1 MSNKSTSLIINS
13 PYSTPSEHWQF
24 VEEGQ
29 SLELVQGRRQAGYM
43 TADPKAKPHQD
54 KGTFK
59 PLPLANQIRQRIAA
73 WRKSGYPGITGITKT
88 LLAHWQDPEQ
98 RVFPFFFCQI
108 EAIETLIWLV
118 ETPDSEK
125 TGIDIPTDGGEFR
138 RLCSKLATGTG
149 KTVVMAMLIA
159 WQAINR
165 MTYNRDGRFSQH
177 IFIVAPNLTVRE
189 RLSVLNPA
197 NTKNYYDEFGVVPL
211 SLKEK
216 LRQAKVLIRN
226 WHALNWETEEKI
238 EKKKGVDKRGAK
250 SDEAYTREVLG
261 DMANARNLIVINDEA
276 HHAWRVPAESKIQ
289 GVAKE
294 DIEEATKWI
303 GGLDRIHKTRGI
315 LNCFD
320 FSATPFAP
328 SGKKTSEEALFGWI
342 VSDFGLNDAIESGL
356 VKTPRIVVRDDA
368 IPNAKTYK
376 SRLYHIYSDPEVQD
390 DLNRKAKPHEPL
402 PDLVTNAYLL
412 LGSDWNET
420 KDKWA
425 ESQQTPPV
433 IITVA
438 NRTETAARIKYAF
451 DNKDILIDA
460 LCEPEG
466 ILHIDSK
473 VLKEAEEK
481 ETETQAVRTAD
492 GEENG
497 TRKISK
503 KEQAEILREKVN
515 TVGQEGKPGERIQNV
530 ISVGMLSEGWDA
542 RTVTQI
548 MGLRAFTS
556 QLLCEQV
563 IGRGLRR
570 ASYEINEKTGL
581 FDAEYVNVFGVP
593 FSFLPHAEEAIDPP
607 PPSPKITVKPVE
619 EKQDFAIQWPN
630 IIRIDRTYK
639 PELSVDWKKIS
650 PLKLEASNTPQLVEI
665 APVVNGKP
673 DVSNIKDIDLES
685 LIKQF
690 RKQTM
695 IFRAAQSAWKNM
707 QSNWK
712 ANASESA
719 LMAELVRL
727 AEQFIDSDRIQ
738 ISPALFNK
746 DQKRRQIV
754 ITLNMS
760 KIIRHFWQAIEFNNT
775 EKTALVFDTNHP
787 IRSTG
792 DMIPWRTGKPCE
804 STRKSH
810 INYCVFDSTWEA
822 SESFELD
829 RNEVVEAWGKNDH
842 LGFEVLYV
850 YNGLVKKYRPD
861 FIIWLRSGNFLV
873 LETKGQ
879 QTEQDDT
886 KHTYM
891 EEWVKAVNEHGGFGQ
906 WKFAVSRKTSDLK
919 DLLAK
924 ENDSLN

>member
-1 MSNKSTSLIINS
+1 MVKPSSLIINS
-13 PYSTPSEHWQF
+13 PYSAPSEHWQF
-24 VEEGQ
+24 VKEGEP
-29 SLELVQGRRQAGYM
+29 LKLVGGRRQAGYM
-43 TADPKAKPHQD
+43 IADPKAKPYQD
-54 KGTFK
+54 KGIFE
-59 PLPLANQIRQRIAA
+59 PLPLANQIRQRVDG
-73 WRKSGYPGITGITKT
+73 WREAGYPGITGITKT
-88 LLAHWQDPEQ
+88 LLEHWKDPEQ
-98 RVFPFFFCQI
+98 RDFPFFFCQI
-108 EAIETLIWLV
+108 EAIETLIWLI

-165 MTYNRDGRFSQH
+165 MTYNRDGRFSRYV
-177 IFIVAPNLTVRE
+177 FIVAPNLTIRE

-197 NTKNYYDEFGVVPL
+197 NTKNYYDEFSIVPL

-226 WHALNWETEEKI
+226 WHALSWETEEKI
-238 EKKKGVDKRGAK
+238 KNKKGVDKRGVK
-250 SDEAYTREVLG
+250 SDEAYARKVLG
-261 DMANARNLIVINDEA
+261 DMANARNLIVVNDEA
-276 HHAWRVPAESKIQ
+276 HHAWRVSAGSKIE

-294 DIEEATKWI
+294 DIDEATKWV

-328 SGKKTSEEALFGWI
+328 GRKKASEGALFSWI

-356 VKTPRIVVRDDA
+356 VKTPRIVVRDGA

-376 SRLYHIYSDPEVQD
+376 SRLYHIYSDSEVKG
-390 DLNRKAKPHEPL
+390 DLNRKADPHEPL
-402 PDLVTNAYLL
+402 PDLVNNAYVL
-412 LGSDWNET
+412 LGLDWEKT
-420 KDKWA
+420 KDDWK
-425 ESQQTPPV
+425 ECETPPV
-433 IITVA
+433 MITVV

-451 DNKDILIDA
+451 DNKNIMIDS
-460 LCEPEG
+460 LCDPEG

-473 VLKEAEEK
+473 VLKKAEEK
-481 ETETQAVRTAD
+481 ETESQTVEMED
-492 GEENG
+492 GEKNG
-497 TRKISK
+497 KRKITK
-503 KEQAEILREKVN
+503 KEKSEILREQVN
-515 TVGQEGKPGERIQNV
+515 TVGQPGKAGEKIQNV

-548 MGLRAFTS
+548 MGLKAFTS

-593 FSFLPHAEEAIDPP
+593 FSFLPHESTDAPP
-607 PPSPKITVKPVE
+607 PPSDPKIIVKPIE
-619 EKQDFAIQWPN
+619 EKRAFSIRWPN

-639 PELSVDWKKIS
+639 PGLAIDWEKVK
-650 PLKLEASNTPQLVEI
+650 PLKLDTGDTVEI
-665 APVVNGKP
+665 ANLAPTVNGNP
-673 DVSNIKDIDLES
+673 DFSQIKDLDLEQ

-695 IFRAAQSAWKNM
+695 IFKTAQSVWKEM
-707 QSNWK
+707 QPNWK
-712 ANASESA
+712 ASECA

-727 AEQFIDSDRIQ
+727 TEQFIDSDRIQ
-738 ISPALFNK
+738 ISPALFDRDK
-746 DQKRRQIV
+746 KKRQIV

-775 EKTALVFDTNHP
+775 DKTALVFDTNHP
-787 IRSTG
+787 VRSTG
-792 DMIPWRTGKPCE
+792 DMIPWRTGKPCA
-804 STRKSH
+804 STKKSH

-822 SESFELD
+822 SESFELE
-829 RNEVVEAWGKNDH
+829 RNSAVAAWVKNDH
-842 LGFEVLYV
+842 LGFEILYV
-850 YNGLVKKYRPD
+850 YNGTVKKYRPD
-861 FIIWLRSGNFLV
+861 FLIRLQCGDCLV

-879 QTEQDDT
+879 QTEQDNT
-886 KHTYM
+886 KQAYM
-891 EEWVKAVNEHGGFGQ
+891 EEWVQAVNAHGGFGQ
-906 WKFAVSRKTSDLK
+906 WRFSVSTRPSDVK
-919 DLLAK
+919 DLLTGA
-924 ENDSLN
+924 NAPVD